1 MTGSIQIIPEKGRVY
16 EIGLHELSIGH
27 GLSNGSSVEI
37 SIISTATNDGNKL
50 ILKTYS
56 VNDDSIMFEISD
68 EDLDLLFG
76 PTSLTTDYTGAI
88 GIKSIATKQMVHSE
102 QLLIGISGEIYTYL
116 VPETDNDSVI
126 IENNDNRVTLTFDVS
141 HPVIS
146 NTNHNIVNSEDN
158 DISYASY
165 WIHEDAS
172 NGIFRSADVPLT
184 TEPSG
189 QDISGDFFYR
199 NTGTDTSGNFTLII
213 GNLTN
218 NTRYEVCIGVNNE
231 VTQSNLTNS
240 FEVRPSNIPNPITN
254 ANITTIYNDNDV
266 IDTSNVK
273 LSFNWH
279 DNDAYTYI
287 VDGSEST
294 AKLLIGL
301 EDDISANVGNFIIS
315 NDKIFQYLF
324 TADDLNNATNN
335 SDSSYEIS
343 MLDLTMFGISYEVL
357 KTTGIDLVAQ
367 VVSNKTDSTFP
378 GQISTPFRGYIQ
390 VKPTLSDIQIVVDL
404 SSGEQTFTIDGTI
417 GSEDSNGV
425 TFTLSTEDNI
435 FVDASNTDVLL
446 DGSTNIIPQT
456 SDVSYVDL
464 SGTITA
470 TLSQLDRNGTL
481 DNGYTK
487 LWSATDSFLLA
498 KIKTPEAVTFTFN
511 GNSTDGGDLV
521 TTLTDLNNSLD
532 DAYNIVAGNVKYE
545 LYDSSSAENGLY
557 DASYIEL
564 GNSVDIE
571 YDNYDIKSNSTEYWL
586 SATKYATLN
595 IGIVS
600 LYNGRGATNVQTNSN
615 IKITSQREGPIK
627 RTTSSS
633 LTLENI
639 KVDVD
644 ISSGE
649 QTFYFSGKIDS
660 LEDSGATLTVSYA
673 SSETTILDPSQITID
688 DSGAFEKNVTLTYDD
703 IDTNPTIT
711 AIINQPNFNGGTN
724 FDMSSTLVNFDIH
737 AFKTPSD
744 ASATLIK
751 NAEGNDKLLKVT
763 YTTADL
769 GAMNGYDIVNLTA
782 VINGVDASGKA
793 LEDISG
799 AFDDVEDTTALN
811 NVNQSV
817 DQTIPIAGEY
827 LVDSSYN
834 VQLRKTYK
842 LSDSVYERYSTNMYS
857 TDISQSGFVVSENQ
871 NPVFYM
877 GNPEITDISING
889 QDIIVELDTHGTTLA
904 NNKAITLVLVAKDGL
919 VGYATG
925 SLTDNM
931 GTSIYESE
939 TIDASNG
946 YITTDIANT
955 GNQSVSYTFDT
966 SGVTIT
972 NDATTMVVVD
982 VTNGHSAVSLSNFP
996 TINGNSLTSQYNSKT
1011 E

>member
-1 MTGSIQIIPEKGRVY
+1 MSSIQLIPEKGRVY
-16 EIGLHELSIGH
+16 EVTLSELSEGH
-27 GLSNGSSVEI
+27 GLDNGSSVEI
-37 SIISTATNDGNKL
+37 SSISTATNDGNKL

-56 VNDDSIMFEISD
+56 VNDNSIRFEISD

-76 PTSLTTDYTGAI
+76 TTSLTTDYTVAT

-102 QLLIGISGEIYTYL
+102 QVTIGISGEIYTYL

-126 IENNDNRVTLTFDVS
+126 IENNDNRVTFTFDVS

-172 NGIFRSADVPLT
+172 NGIFRSVDVPL

-189 QDISGDFFYR
+189 QDISGDLFYR

-231 VTQSNLTNS
+231 VDQSNLTNS
-240 FEVRPSNIPNPITN
+240 FEVRPSNIPNAITN
-254 ANITTIYNDNDV
+254 ANITTIYNDDV

-287 VDGSEST
+287 EDGNVST

-301 EDDISANVGNFIIS
+301 EADISANVGSFDIS
-315 NDKIFQYLF
+315 NDKIFEYLF
-324 TADDLNNATNN
+324 TVADLNNATNN
-335 SDSSYEIS
+335 SESSYDIS
-343 MLDLTMFGISYEVL
+343 MLDLTIFGISYQDL
-357 KTTGIDLVAQ
+357 KTTGIELVAQ

-378 GQISTPFRGYIQ
+378 GQISTPFTGYIQ
-390 VKPTLSDIQIVVDL
+390 VKPTLNEIQIEVDL

-425 TFTLSTEDNI
+425 TFTLSIEDNI

-456 SDVSYVDL
+456 SDVISYEDL

-470 TLSQLDRNGTL
+470 ILSQLDRNGTV
-481 DNGYTK
+481 DNNTGNTK
-487 LWSATDSFLLA
+487 LWSDTDSFLLA
-498 KIKTPEAVTFTFN
+498 KIKTPEAVDFTFN

-532 DAYNIVAGNVKYE
+532 DAYNIEAGNVTYE
-545 LYDSSSAENGLY
+545 LYDSSSAENVLY
-557 DASYIEL
+557 DASYIQSEVP
-564 GNSVDIE
+564 VDIE
-571 YDNYDIKSNSTEYWL
+571 YDYDSKSNSTEYWL
-586 SATKYATLN
+586 SATKYATLSSE
-595 IGIVS
+595 IVG
-600 LYNGRGATNVQTNSN
+600 LYANRGAKIVQDNSN
-615 IKITSQREGPIK
+615 IEITSQREGPIK

-633 LTLENI
+633 LTLDDI
-639 KVDVD
+639 TVDVD

-649 QTFYFSGKIDS
+649 QTFYFSGTIDS
-660 LEDSGATLTVSYA
+660 LEASGATLTVSYA
-673 SSETTILDPSQITID
+673 SPATTIIDASQITIG
-688 DSGAFEKNVTLTYDD
+688 DSGAFEKNVMLTYDD
-703 IDTNPTIT
+703 IGTNPTIT
-711 AIINQPNFNGGTN
+711 AIINQPNFNGGTT
-724 FDMSSTLVNFDIH
+724 FDMSSTSVTFDIH

-763 YTTADL
+763 YTTPDL
-769 GAMNGYDIVNLTA
+769 GFMNGYDIVNLTA
-782 VINGVDASGKA
+782 VINGVDASDNA
-793 LEDISG
+793 LADISG
-799 AFDDVEDTTALN
+799 AFDDVEDTSATN
-811 NVNQSV
+811 NVKQNV
-817 DQTIPIAGEY
+817 TQTISIAGEY

-834 VQLRKTYK
+834 VQLHKTYK
-842 LSDSVYERYSTNMYS
+842 LPESVYTLYSTYKYS
-857 TDISQSGFVVSENQ
+857 IDISQSGVVVSENQ

-904 NNKAITLVLVAKDGL
+904 DNKAITLVLVAKDGL

-925 SLTDNM
+925 HLLGNM

-946 YITTDIANT
+946 YITTDIADT
-955 GNQSVSYTFDT
+955 GNQEVSYTFDT

-996 TINGNSLTSQYNSKT
+996 TVNNNSLTSQYNSKT

>member
-1 MTGSIQIIPEKGRVY
+1 MSSIQLIPEKGRVY
-16 EIGLHELSIGH
+16 EIGLDELSEGH
-27 GLSNGSSVEI
+27 GLDNGSSVEI
-37 SIISTATNDGNKL
+37 SSISTATNDGNKL

-56 VNDDSIMFEISD
+56 VNDNSIRFEISD

-76 PTSLTTDYTGAI
+76 TTSLTTDYTVAT

-102 QLLIGISGEIYTYL
+102 QLPIGISGEIDTYL
-116 VPETDNDSVI
+116 VPEIDNGSVI
-126 IENNDNRVTLTFDVS
+126 IENNDNRVTFTFDVS

-172 NGIFRSADVPLT
+172 NGIFRSVDVPL

-189 QDISGDFFYR
+189 QDISGDLFYR

-231 VTQSNLTNS
+231 VDQSNLTNS
-240 FEVRPSNIPNPITN
+240 FEVRPSNIPNAIEN

-287 VDGSEST
+287 VDGSVST

-301 EDDISANVGNFIIS
+301 EADISANVGSFNIS
-315 NDKIFQYLF
+315 NDKIFEYLF
-324 TADDLNNATNN
+324 TVDDLNNATNN
-335 SDSSYEIS
+335 SESSYDIS

-357 KTTGIDLVAQ
+357 KTTGIELVAQ

-378 GQISTPFRGYIQ
+378 GVISPSFTGYIQ
-390 VKPTLSDIQIVVDL
+390 VKPTLNDIQIEVDL
-404 SSGEQTFTIDGTI
+404 SSGKQTFTIDGTI

-425 TFTLSTEDNI
+425 TFTLSTIDKI

-470 TLSQLDRNGTL
+470 TLSQLDRNGTV
-481 DNGYTK
+481 DGTDIK
-487 LWSATDSFLLA
+487 LWSAIDSFLLA
-498 KIKTPEAVTFTFN
+498 KIKTPEAVDFTFN

-521 TTLTDLNNSLD
+521 TTLTNLNNSLD
-532 DAYNIVAGNVKYE
+532 DAYNIEAGNVKYE
-545 LYDSSSAENGLY
+545 LYDSLDSPDSLLSMYYAQVGVLT
-557 DASYIEL
+557 
-564 GNSVDIE
+564 DIE
-571 YDNYDIKSNSTEYWL
+571 YDYDIKSNSTEYWL
-586 SATKYATLN
+586 SVRKYATLN
-595 IGIVS
+595 SGIVS
-600 LYNGRGATNVQTNSN
+600 LYYGRGATSVQDNSN
-615 IKITSQREGPIK
+615 IEITSQREGPIK

-633 LTLENI
+633 LTLDNI
-639 KVDVD
+639 KVNVD

-649 QTFYFSGKIDS
+649 QTFYFSGTIDS
-660 LEDSGATLTVSYA
+660 LEASGATLTVSYA
-673 SSETTILDPSQITID
+673 SSETTILDASQITID
-688 DSGAFEKNVTLTYDD
+688 ASGAFEKNVTLTYDD
-703 IDTNPTIT
+703 INTNPTIT
-711 AIINQPNFNGGTN
+711 AIINQPNFNGTN
-724 FDMSSTLVNFDIH
+724 FDMSSTSVTFDIY

-751 NAEGNDKLLKVT
+751 NAEGNDKLLNVN
-763 YTTADL
+763 YTTEDL

-782 VINGVDASGKA
+782 VINGDDASGNDLA
-793 LEDISG
+793 DISG
-799 AFDDVEDTTALN
+799 AFDEVEDTSATN
-811 NVNQSV
+811 NVNQLV
-817 DQTIPIAGEY
+817 NQTISIAGEY

-834 VQLRKTYK
+834 VQLHKTYK
-842 LSDSVYERYSTNMYS
+842 LPESVYTLYSTYKYS
-857 TDISQSGFVVSENQ
+857 IDISQSGVVVSENQ

-904 NNKAITLVLVAKDGL
+904 DNKAITLVLVAKDGL
-919 VGYATG
+919 AGYATG
-925 SLTDNM
+925 SLLGNM
-931 GTSIYESE
+931 GTSIYESG

-946 YITTDIANT
+946 YYTTDIADT
-955 GNQSVSYTFDT
+955 GNQEVSYTFDT

-996 TINGNSLTSQYNSKT
+996 TVNNNSLTSQYNSKT

>member
-1 MTGSIQIIPEKGRVY
+1 MSSIQLIPEKGRVY
-16 EIGLHELSIGH
+16 EIGLDELSEGH
-27 GLSNGSSVEI
+27 GLDNGSSVEI
-37 SIISTATNDGNKL
+37 SSISTATNDGNKL

-56 VNDDSIMFEISD
+56 VNDNSIRFEISD

-76 PTSLTTDYTGAI
+76 TTSLTTDYTVAT

-102 QLLIGISGEIYTYL
+102 QLPIGISGEIDTYL
-116 VPETDNDSVI
+116 VPEIDNGSVI
-126 IENNDNRVTLTFDVS
+126 IENNDNRVTFTFDVS

-172 NGIFRSADVPLT
+172 NGIFRSVDVPL

-189 QDISGDFFYR
+189 QDISGDLFYR

-231 VTQSNLTNS
+231 VDQSNLTNS
-240 FEVRPSNIPNPITN
+240 FEVRPSNIPNAIEN

-287 VDGSEST
+287 VDGSVST

-301 EDDISANVGNFIIS
+301 EADISANVGSFNIS
-315 NDKIFQYLF
+315 NDKIFEYLF
-324 TADDLNNATNN
+324 TVDDLNNATNN
-335 SDSSYEIS
+335 SESSYDIS

-357 KTTGIDLVAQ
+357 KTTGIELVAQ

-378 GQISTPFRGYIQ
+378 GVISPSFTGYIQ
-390 VKPTLSDIQIVVDL
+390 VKPTLNDIQIEVDL
-404 SSGEQTFTIDGTI
+404 SSGKQTFTIDGTI

-425 TFTLSTEDNI
+425 TFTLSTIDKI

-470 TLSQLDRNGTL
+470 TLSQLDRNGTV
-481 DNGYTK
+481 DGTDIK
-487 LWSATDSFLLA
+487 LWSAIDSFLLA
-498 KIKTPEAVTFTFN
+498 KIKTPEAVDFTFN

-521 TTLTDLNNSLD
+521 TTLTNLNNSLD
-532 DAYNIVAGNVKYE
+532 DAYNIEAGNVKYE
-545 LYDSSSAENGLY
+545 LYDSLDSPDSLLSMYYAQVGVLT
-557 DASYIEL
+557 
-564 GNSVDIE
+564 DIE
-571 YDNYDIKSNSTEYWL
+571 YDYDIKSNSTEYWL
-586 SATKYATLN
+586 SVRKYATLN
-595 IGIVS
+595 SGIVS
-600 LYNGRGATNVQTNSN
+600 LYYGRGATSVQDNSN
-615 IKITSQREGPIK
+615 IEITSQREGPIK

-633 LTLENI
+633 LTLDNI
-639 KVDVD
+639 KVNVD

-649 QTFYFSGKIDS
+649 QTFYFSGTIDS
-660 LEDSGATLTVSYA
+660 LEASGATLTVSYA
-673 SSETTILDPSQITID
+673 SPETTIIDASQITINA
-688 DSGAFEKNVTLTYDD
+688 SGAFEKNVTLTYDD
-703 IDTNPTIT
+703 INTNPTIT
-711 AIINQPNFNGGTN
+711 AIINQPNFNGTN
-724 FDMSSTLVNFDIH
+724 FDMSSTSVTFDIY

-751 NAEGNDKLLKVT
+751 NAEGNDKLLNVN
-763 YTTADL
+763 YTTEDL

-782 VINGVDASGKA
+782 VINGDDASGNDLA
-793 LEDISG
+793 DISG
-799 AFDDVEDTTALN
+799 AFDEVEDTSATN
-811 NVNQSV
+811 NVNQLV
-817 DQTIPIAGEY
+817 NQTISIAGEY

-834 VQLRKTYK
+834 VQLHKTYK
-842 LSDSVYERYSTNMYS
+842 LPESVYTLYSTYKYS
-857 TDISQSGFVVSENQ
+857 IDISQSGVVVSENQ

-904 NNKAITLVLVAKDGL
+904 DNKAITLVLVAKDGL
-919 VGYATG
+919 AGYATG
-925 SLTDNM
+925 SLLGNM
-931 GTSIYESE
+931 GTSIYESG

-946 YITTDIANT
+946 YYTTDIADT
-955 GNQSVSYTFDT
+955 GNQEVSYTFDT

-996 TINGNSLTSQYNSKT
+996 TVNNNSLTSQYNSKT